1 MGKEIGHIEM
11 TSKDLMQ
18 TKKFYSRLFGWKF
31 ELFGDK
37 YMMFRTSK
45 NGVGGGFQLGKKPK
59 QGTTTLYVNVDTI
72 PATQQKAKG
81 LGGRILKKRKSIGG
95 GMGYWGTIGDPHGN
109 VIGLWSKKEPSNVHP
124 RSWERASLARSIKL
138 PFFISSRPFSKGTKA
153 YRKPIL
159 LLFFLSPDRGRTLGI
174 DSATSISQPR
184 SHSPSSMPLR
194 ERSSPGPGLCPAGG
208 GRAGA
213 LS

>member
-81 LGGRILKKRKSIGG
+81 LGGRILKKRKSIRGG
-95 GMGYWGTIGDPHGN
+95 IGYWGCSCDPPCHT
-109 VIGLWSKKEPSNVHP
+109 
-124 RSWERASLARSIKL
+124 
-138 PFFISSRPFSKGTKA
+138 SR
-153 YRKPIL
+153 L
-159 LLFFLSPDRGRTLGI
+159 RG
-174 DSATSISQPR
+174 QK
-184 SHSPSSMPLR
+184 
-194 ERSSPGPGLCPAGG
+194 
-208 GRAGA
+208 
-213 LS
+213 